1 MKRVIAYQRKAQVI
15 VFAQSQTTAGVWI
28 MDGAAYAAE
37 IGDVSQIGILIDQAL
52 EVSKVDVPHPTSWK
66 GLFDPVLKLAG
77 VKSWST
83 FVKSAKC
90 VEVELDED
98 GIWLIPTR
106 NLGADG
112 GFDRIGRH
120 ACSAM
125 RSDATDLG
133 QALVRALEIAE

>member
-1 MKRVIAYQRKAQVI
+1 MKRVVAYQRKAQVI
-15 VFAQSQTTAGVWI
+15 IFAQSQTTAGVWI
-28 MDGAAYAAE
+28 MDGAAYAAD
-37 IGDVSQIGILIDQAL
+37 IGDVGQIGILIDQAL

-77 VKSWST
+77 AKSWST

-112 GFDRIGRH
+112 GFDRIGLH
-120 ACSAM
+120 ACPAM

-133 QALVRALEIAE
+133 HALLRALEIAE